1 MVYMPAQIY
10 FSMIELRLPM
20 MSFFHSCVIT
30 LRLPPRYSTINQGTF
45 MTRILI
51 SLLVLMSGM
60 VHAENVLHVK
70 AGKTV
75 ELAADQSVL
84 SYDRLILEDD
94 AVLRIPAQLKQLQL
108 EAAWVEIGN
117 NVKILAQGEDGVSG
131 AAGENREGQA
141 EECKAGK
148 RGGDGEHGTPGGE
161 AVSLVMALGIV
172 KLGSLTVN
180 SRGGSGGNGGAGG
193 QGQQGGP
200 FDKCNAQPG
209 GDGGAGGDGGDGG
222 NGGQVSITYRLVPG
236 NTVSQPVNKLVVI
249 QNGGGQGGEPG
260 PAGQGGEGT
269 EGKYINMRTLTG
281 NRKWM
286 GGGDTG
292 QPGNVGKPGRDG
304 VKGQALVQQDLR
316 DRMDAV
322 IQTQS
327 AQVAALKDQLVA
339 KLAEEKRQVEDAA
352 KQAISSLEL
361 QVTAL
366 QSNMDTAASQT
377 TVDQSITDIQS
388 KMAQQSKR
396 LDELSAKLEQSMQDM
411 QSQLKA
417 LSKQM
422 DSLDA
427 RVNSSSASAGNQ

>member
-1 MVYMPAQIY
+1 
-10 FSMIELRLPM
+10 
-20 MSFFHSCVIT
+20 
-30 LRLPPRYSTINQGTF
+30 
-45 MTRILI
+45 
-51 SLLVLMSGM
+51 
-60 VHAENVLHVK
+60 
-70 AGKTV
+70 
-75 ELAADQSVL
+75 
-84 SYDRLILEDD
+84 
-94 AVLRIPAQLKQLQL
+94 
-108 EAAWVEIGN
+108 
-117 NVKILAQGEDGVSG
+117 
-131 AAGENREGQA
+131 
-141 EECKAGK
+141 
-148 RGGDGEHGTPGGE
+148 
-161 AVSLVMALGIV
+161 
-172 KLGSLTVN
+172 
-180 SRGGSGGNGGAGG
+180 
-193 QGQQGGP
+193 
-200 FDKCNAQPG
+200 
-209 GDGGAGGDGGDGG
+209 
-222 NGGQVSITYRLVPG
+222 
-236 NTVSQPVNKLVVI
+236 
-249 QNGGGQGGEPG
+249 
-260 PAGQGGEGT
+260 
-269 EGKYINMRTLTG
+269 MRTLTG

-292 QPGNVGKPGRDG
+292 QPGNIGKPGRDG

>member
-1 MVYMPAQIY
+1 
-10 FSMIELRLPM
+10 
-20 MSFFHSCVIT
+20 
-30 LRLPPRYSTINQGTF
+30 

-75 ELAADQSVL
+75 ELETDQSVL

-417 LSKQM
+417 LSQQM

>member
-1 MVYMPAQIY
+1 
-10 FSMIELRLPM
+10 
-20 MSFFHSCVIT
+20 
-30 LRLPPRYSTINQGTF
+30 
-45 MTRILI
+45 
-51 SLLVLMSGM
+51 M

-292 QPGNVGKPGRDG
+292 QPGNIGKPGRDG
-304 VKGQALVQQDLR
+304 VKGPALVQQDLR